1 MQRTQWVVGPT
12 ATLWRCDTHRSRGL
26 GECLRRTQ
34 GEVGKKL
41 GITPVERF
49 MVNVGTEPSPCFMD
63 DVRDRA
69 ARCPLKDSSV
79 VVREQ
84 ESRLHGEGRQQDE
97 QQSTGKPALRGPRPT
112 GP

>member
-1 MQRTQWVVGPT
+1 MQRTQRVVGPT

-34 GEVGKKL
+34 GEVAGEKL
-41 GITPVERF
+41 GTIPVERF
-49 MVNVGTEPSPCFMD
+49 MVNVGTEPSPPVME

-69 ARCPLKDSSV
+69 ARCPLKDLARGGASV
-79 VVREQ
+79 VIRKR

-97 QQSTGKPALRGPRPT
+97 QQGTGKPGGRR
-112 GP
+112 